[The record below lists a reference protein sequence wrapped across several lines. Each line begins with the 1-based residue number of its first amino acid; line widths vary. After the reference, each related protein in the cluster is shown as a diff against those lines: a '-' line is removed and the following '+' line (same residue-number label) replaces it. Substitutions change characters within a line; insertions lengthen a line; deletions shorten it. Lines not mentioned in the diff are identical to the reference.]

1 MVYPNRVVLN
11 INQKYVM
18 PIPYTQQG
26 DTARVLTFSILDKG
40 VPFNLTGKT
49 VRAKIVKPDNTK
61 CYNDL
66 TITNATGGECDLK
79 LTNQVLAVAGKVN
92 CQLEIKEGDELLS
105 TIIFT
110 IDVET
115 SIDIN
120 GAVESTNEFTALE
133 NGIIKLD
140 EWDKYFK
147 ETSGAIEE
155 KYTERL
161 NGIDSS
167 LEESN
172 NKITNLNNN
181 KVDKVNGKGLSTHD
195 YTNEDKTE
203 VLSIKSKATK
213 KELEA
218 VENRIDNIIT
228 NSTQT
233 EGNTELID
241 LRVAIDGTK
250 HTTAGKAVREQIK
263 KLSDALGNYED
274 NLYSISNIQFEQG
287 MIEGGTSFYDSNKA
301 IRSLDFINA
310 IKGDRIKFIGQAN
323 QLVFVIYKYSSNNTN
338 SYTNNISITVNA
350 SENKDYIFDDSCY
363 VKIRVMKGN
372 GSDLLLSEY
381 DYTNFV
387 KLYIE
392 KNKVLQNEVEEMKLS
407 VDFLDTV
414 NVSDSVKNKCEEFSN
429 LINNSKQNDTFVFF
443 TDPHLMGATG
453 SMNNEGLQSFI
464 GDIKKYYYTLPF
476 DFIACGGDWLNNGDT
491 ATQAKYKL
499 GYLTGVME
507 NNFENYI
514 QIVGNHDTNY
524 LGKEELGAQAI
535 ANIMNRNYRKSY
547 YKFSTLNTNYF
558 VFDTYTDY
566 QPGMSAYKWEQL
578 QWFGDE
584 LLKTEGN
591 IAILMHI
598 YYLTFGTT
606 TNTFS
611 DELGALCKA
620 YNERVTRNINGKE
633 FNFTNCTGKVRF
645 GMCGHS
651 HKDFNEEW
659 KYSGGIPIIGTTNL
673 QDGGKTTFD
682 MVFVDY
688 NNNKINLIRVGTGV
702 NRSINL
708 ITNDRKDDITK

>member
-1 MVYPNRVVLN
+1 MKRTPNLN
-11 INQKYVM
+11 L
-18 PIPYTQQG
+18 PIYNTPET
-26 DTARVLTFSILDKG
+26 DRFLIEDLNTAYSQIDYAYG
-40 VPFNLTGKT
+40 VAKEVPNVNASAEVADARLGEDNLGIFN
-49 VRAKIVKPDNTK
+49 RKIKS
-61 CYNDL
+61 
-66 TITNATGGECDLK
+66 
-79 LTNQVLAVAGKVN
+79 
-92 CQLEIKEGDELLS
+92 QLEQS
-105 TIIFT
+105 
-110 IDVET
+110 
-115 SIDIN
+115 
-120 GAVESTNEFTALE
+120 
-133 NGIIKLD
+133 
-140 EWDKYFK
+140 
-147 ETSGAIEE
+147 
-155 KYTERL
+155 
-161 NGIDSS
+161 
-167 LEESN
+167 
-172 NKITNLNNN
+172 KIQINN
-181 KVDKVNGKGLSTHD
+181 KVEKVEGKGLSTND
-195 YTNEDKTE
+195 YSNIDKEE
-203 VLSIKSKATK
+203 VAKIKTTATK
-213 KELEA
+213 QELKV

-228 NSTQT
+228 DGTPT

-250 HTTAGKAVREQIK
+250 YDTAGKAVREQVK
-263 KLSDALGNYED
+263 KISDVLGDYED
-274 NLYSISNIQFEQG
+274 KLYNISNIQFEQG

-301 IRSLDFINA
+301 IRSINFISVT
-310 IKGDRIKFIGQAN
+310 KGDIIKFIGQNN
-323 QLVFVIYKYSSNNTN
+323 QLVFVIYKYSSNNTG
-338 SYTNNISITVNA
+338 SYTNNIPITVNA
-350 SENKDYIFDDSCY
+350 KGNDEYVFDESCY

-387 KLYIE
+387 KLYNE
-392 KNKVLQNEVEEMKLS
+392 KNKMIQNEVEEMKSS
-407 VDFLDTV
+407 VEFLETV
-414 NVSDSVKNKCEEFSN
+414 NVNDSVKNKCEEFSN
-429 LINNSKQNDTFVFF
+429 LINDSKQNDTFVFF

-453 SMNNEGLQSFI
+453 SMNNEVFQSFI

-491 ATQAKYKL
+491 VTQAKYKL
-499 GYLTGVME
+499 SYLTGVME
-507 NNFENYI
+507 NNFKNYI

-524 LGKEELGAQAI
+524 LGKEELGTQTI

-584 LLKTEGN
+584 LLRIEGN

-620 YNERVTRNINGKE
+620 YNERTTRNVNGKE
-633 FNFTNCTGKVRF
+633 FNFTNCSGKVRF

-651 HKDFNEEW
+651 HKDFNTEW
-659 KYSGGIPIIGTTNL
+659 KYSGGIPMIGTTNL
-673 QDGGKTTFD
+673 QDGSRTTFD

-708 ITNDRKDDITK
+708 IAN